1 MTQRPPI
8 KISPAEGTVMEAL
21 WQDSPQGPEDLSAR
35 LGPANDWSEE
45 TVRTL
50 LRRLLAKG
58 AVTKAPAGRR
68 VLFSPAVRREDYVT
82 AEGRGLIDRLFG
94 GSLANLVHHFGAT
107 EKLNAQELAALN
119 ALVKKIEDA
128 DV

>member
-1 MTQRPPI
+1 MTTRPAI
-8 KISPAEGTVMEAL
+8 KISPAEGVVMEAL
-21 WQDSPQGPEDLSAR
+21 WQDSPQGSEELGAR
-35 LGPANDWSEE
+35 LGPANSWGEE

-58 AVTKAPAGRR
+58 AVTKAPQGRR
-68 VLFSPAVRREDYVT
+68 VLYTPVLRREDYVS

-107 EKLNAQELAALN
+107 ERLKPEELEALN
-119 ALVKKIEDA
+119 RLVRKIEDGDA
-128 DV
+128 